1 MRNTP
6 LSGEPLKASL
16 RDQLIHDLVS
26 PSLVLDLILRQKWD
40 ESLDLQ
46 QLRALLEQVR
56 KNIHESLA
64 LLRES
69 ADSKPL
75 PKISGSK
82 SFELSEANRDLTRLK
97 NVPESTR
104 PGNDPR
110 TTRHLEEPQGIWI
123 VVDDDPIIHQLWKK
137 HWSHLQSQAM
147 DPSATR
153 AIASTSRPQLLH
165 YHSPE
170 EALAAYPTLLI
181 SSPPDTSISW
191 WVDYRYA
198 SKENQALD
206 GLDLIERLAVADS
219 ATLVTSDWKAPEVLI
234 RAKRLGCQTLDK
246 AFLFDAR

>member
-1 MRNTP
+1 MRNTH
-6 LSGEPLKASL
+6 LSGEPFKASL

-26 PSLVLDLILRQKWD
+26 PSLVLDLILRQNWD

-69 ADSKPL
+69 AEPKPL
-75 PKISGSK
+75 SKRSNSK
-82 SFELSEANRDLTRLK
+82 SPELSEANLELTRLK

-104 PGNDPR
+104 TGNDPR
-110 TTRHLEEPQGIWI
+110 TTRHLEAPQGIWI

-137 HWSHLQSQAM
+137 HWNHLHSQLQ
-147 DPSATR
+147 DSSATR
-153 AIASTSRPQLLH
+153 TVVSASRPQLLH

-170 EALAAYPTLLI
+170 EALAAYPTLLV

-198 SKENQALD
+198 SKEDQALD

-219 ATLVTSDWKAPEVLI
+219 ATLVTSDWKSPEVLI

-246 AFLFDAR
+246 AFLFDAH